1 MMINEEAKRSEM
13 HRFPVVTCGS
23 HLQVPKVIT
32 KLESLTAH
40 QELQTT
46 LLQTRRSRSIRSLT
60 RQPPTPLPSHL
71 IRSRSQ
77 LTRRTNHHPQHGL
90 LWVQRRR
97 YPHSMMLSFVGS
109 ASSPILIRRTPPH
122 LITRNASN
130 LPTAL
135 ILLRV
140 SCVCCS

>member
-1 MMINEEAKRSEM
+1 MMIDEEAKQSEM
-13 HRFPVVTCGS
+13 HPFPVVTYGS

-40 QELQTT
+40 QEVRTT
-46 LLQTRRSRSIRSLT
+46 LLLTRHSRSIRSLT
-60 RQPPTPLPSHL
+60 RQPLTPLPSHL

-77 LTRRTNHHPQHGL
+77 LTRRTNHRPQHGL

-97 YPHSMMLSFVGS
+97 YPHSMMSSIVGS
-109 ASSPILIRRTPPH
+109 VSSPILTPRTPPG
-122 LITRNASN
+122 LITRNASK
-130 LPTAL
+130 PTAL

-140 SCVCCS
+140 SWTI